1 MINVCDIQVMKP
13 LLAEHGFHFSK
24 AKGQNFL
31 TQSWVPQNIVLE
43 SGVDET
49 CGVLEVGPG
58 IGPLTQQLC
67 RYAKKVVAV
76 ELDRTL
82 QPVLAETMAGNEN
95 LEIIFGDILK
105 TDISALVQEEFAGL
119 RPMACANLPY
129 YITTPVLA
137 ALLESRAFEAVT
149 VMVQKEVA
157 QRICSPAGKGD
168 YGAFSVFCQYY
179 AEPELLFDVPPHC
192 FVPAPKVTSTVVRL
206 RVRKSP
212 PVAVQDEKLLF
223 TVVRAAFNQRRKT
236 LVNAL
241 SAGVPGCDK
250 ARAAAAVAACWLD
263 ARVRGE
269 TLSLAQF
276 AALSD
281 ALGSEL
287 GSDAG

>member
-1 MINVCDIQVMKP
+1 MIQ
-13 LLAEHGFHFSK
+13 
-24 AKGQNFL
+24 
-31 TQSWVPQNIVLE
+31 
-43 SGVDET
+43 
-49 CGVLEVGPG
+49 
-58 IGPLTQQLC
+58 
-67 RYAKKVVAV
+67 R
-76 ELDRTL
+76 
-82 QPVLAETMAGNEN
+82 
-95 LEIIFGDILK
+95 
-105 TDISALVQEEFAGL
+105 
-119 RPMACANLPY
+119 
-129 YITTPVLA
+129 
-137 ALLESRAFEAVT
+137 
-149 VMVQKEVA
+149 EVA
-157 QRICSPAGKGD
+157 RRLCARPGTAD
-168 YGAFSVFCQYY
+168 YGALTVFVQWH

-250 ARAAAAVAACWLD
+250 ARAAAAVAACGLD

-269 TLSLAQF
+269 TLSLARF

-287 GSDAG
+287 GNDAG